1 MRSVCVC
8 LSILALSLFSPDAPA
23 QESNPFAEWDSLKSK
38 AAQQGNAKAQ
48 SGKVTY
54 FTAGS
59 TKEAEIAAAPA
70 EARRERL
77 KSTATNPAAGTAP
90 EGDAADLAGRVQ
102 VAAYSSDP
110 AADEQNATIQQTSE
124 IGVNP
129 FAEFVPDTAGD
140 AAAEPLVQDTASAA
154 DDTLADRPVP
164 EASYDR
170 MPAETSGPQAPSVSV
185 EWQHHDE
192 LSVGQQCR
200 CDLVVRNTG
209 QSSVRNVL
217 TDVAV
222 PTGLQVVQADPEP
235 NAVSGNAQ
243 WKIETLAPGE
253 EQRIRLVVVPQEQ
266 GDVQL
271 NAFVRL
277 TAAVSSSRAVTQPLV
292 AIKLEGPE
300 QVEVGQQLAYTVHVT
315 NPGTGTARNVTI
327 QAAVPE
333 GLEHRQGRLL
343 NIDIGTLNPGELR
356 RARLSLTATT
366 GGTHELAV
374 RVVADGDLTESW
386 TQKVAVAEPKLNI
399 GLRGPKVAMT
409 GQSGT
414 YELVVV
420 NEGNVD
426 SNNVRTKY
434 KVPAGFSFESADAGG
449 KYNAADQS
457 IEWFLGT
464 LEPNQVRQLKVT
476 LKAVESGEA
485 RHQVGV
491 ISEHGRMTMAEHETH
506 VEGFAKLDLQ
516 IASASPET
524 AAGEESVFTLRIEN
538 AGSSSAAN
546 VGLSCELPPGLK
558 LIDIAGPSEYIA
570 DSGVVIFR
578 KLPEV
583 AAGDVVEFRIRTRCE
598 RPGSHRLRARV
609 ASQSIQEPLIGEGS
623 IVGR

>member
-8 LSILALSLFSPDAPA
+8 LSLVTLSLFSPGTQA
-23 QESNPFAEWDSLKSK
+23 QESNPFAEWDSLKTR
-38 AAQQGNAKAQ
+38 AAQQGTAKAR
-48 SGKVTY
+48 SGNVTY

-59 TKEAEIAAAPA
+59 TTEAPIAAAPA

-77 KSTATNPAAGTAP
+77 KSAATKPTAGAAAETGS
-90 EGDAADLAGRVQ
+90 ADVAGRVQ
-102 VAAYSSDP
+102 VAAYSNEP
-110 AADEQNATIQQTSE
+110 AADEENATIQQTSE

-129 FAEFVPDTAGD
+129 FAEFVPEIAGD
-140 AAAEPLVQDTASAA
+140 AAAEPLVPEAA
-154 DDTLADRPVP
+154 PAAVATSADRSNAS
-164 EASYDR
+164 ASYDR
-170 MPAETSGPQAPSVSV
+170 LRAATSGPQAPSVSV

-209 QSSVRNVL
+209 QSSVQNVL

-222 PTGLQVVQADPEP
+222 PAGLQVVQADPEP

-243 WKIETLAPGE
+243 WKIDTLAPGE

-343 NIDIGTLNPGELR
+343 NIEIGTLNPGELR

-491 ISEHGRMTMAEHETH
+491 ISEHGRMTMAEHETK

-516 IASASPET
+516 IASASPEP
-524 AAGEESVFTLRIEN
+524 AAGEENVFTLQIKN
-538 AGSSSAAN
+538 TGSSAAAN

-583 AAGDVVEFRIRTRCE
+583 APGGVVEFRIRTRCE
-598 RPGSHRLRARV
+598 RPGTHRLRARV